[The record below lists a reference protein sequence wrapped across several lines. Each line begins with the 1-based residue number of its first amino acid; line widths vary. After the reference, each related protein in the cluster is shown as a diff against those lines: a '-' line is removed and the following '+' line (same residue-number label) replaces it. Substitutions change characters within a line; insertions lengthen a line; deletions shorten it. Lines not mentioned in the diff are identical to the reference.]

1 MPQGSYGSTSY
12 IKNKA
17 RRLLNE
23 LEETSNPLPK
33 SYWEFEKKPRAL
45 ATVSADTATISNPVI
60 CIENG
65 DSIQFEITDYTH
77 YPVYDENNILNS
89 NTKFDYG
96 PFIELASQ
104 IQAKKLAGYSGS
116 TNPILFSYSF
126 SEGGTYVFT
135 DATTTTNK
143 LVIVV
148 ANSGETC
155 PSTSANI
162 QTATSQSVTAT
173 GSSQSSDI
181 VLQID
186 YSLLSTIIVL
196 LIIVL

>member
-1 MPQGSYGSTSY
+1 MLGKVDD
-12 IKNKA
+12 IE
-17 RRLLNE
+17 LN
-23 LEETSNPLPK
+23 LPK
-33 SYWEFEKKPRAL
+33 SYWEFEKRPRAL
-45 ATVSADTATISNPVI
+45 ATVSADTATISNPVV

-96 PFIELASQ
+96 PFTDLASQ

-116 TNPILFSYSF
+116 TNPVLFSYSF
-126 SEGGTYVFT
+126 TDGGTYVFT
-135 DATTTTNK
+135 DATTTTNT

-148 ANSGETC
+148 ANSGSTC

-162 QTATSQSVTAT
+162 QTATSQSVTST

-186 YSLLSTIIVL
+186 YSLL
-196 LIIVL
+196 